1 MALNI
6 NLSLIPIFQTG
17 TATVTVNIQD
27 VNNHSPKFDL
37 PHYYKDVN
45 ENDNDAPVVHVQVTS
60 DN

>member
-17 TATVTVNIQD
+17 TTTVTVNIQD
-27 VNNHSPKFDL
+27 VNNHSPKFHH